1 MTKMAYKYLE
11 LWDDELSFIKIF
23 EECFNASNTHFIIDA
38 CKEAIISEIELNK
51 EPGKFEIELVKCI
64 EHNALNSNR
73 VSVVTGTYMPTNEE
87 PYQTDLK
94 LSSLE
99 TIGSMKRHN
108 MNRVSQGLEP
118 KPSQLPIYELSP
130 HTRAVLSNFFDNVY
144 HWPTYFLVWNGTKVA
159 RPALNKLRWFP
170 DEHDINKLFSCRNR
184 VAKPHRVLLL
194 NELTKRGLLNHN
206 HWTLLDPTDDVEDVL
221 FEMTLDDDRH
231 YISGKTVDDDYE
243 PEELYSTPPGQ
254 YYSSLIDVV
263 TETAIDSTFR
273 TEKSVWPIVYM
284 KPFMIVGA
292 RFINHDLKKYG
303 FKLYDE
309 LIDYRFDTIQSPRE
323 RIQAVA
329 DELQRLQS
337 LDLDLNEQYKLL
349 QPKLEHNLKVYLELC
364 YNDTY
369 MPPIIKQ
376 LAEEPE
382 LIAQQLVKRPYIDPE
397 GGTWHTF
404 IERNGSNGK
413 IMDIVRGKDSQYLQQ
428 IMGGL
433 K

>member
-11 LWDDELSFIKIF
+11 LWDDELSFFKIF

-38 CKEAIISEIELNK
+38 CKEAIISELELNK
-51 EPGKFEIELVKCI
+51 KPGNFEIELLKCI
-64 EHNALNSNR
+64 EHNALNGNR
-73 VSVVTGTYMPTNEE
+73 VSVVTGTYMPTAEE
-87 PYQTDLK
+87 PYRTDLT
-94 LSSLE
+94 LPSLE
-99 TIGSMKRHN
+99 IIGGMKRH
-108 MNRVSQGLEP
+108 RLSKVDPGSDLG
-118 KPSQLPIYELSP
+118 QLSVDELSP

-170 DEHDINKLFSCRNR
+170 EEHDIEYLFSCRNR

-194 NELTKRGLLNHN
+194 NELNKRGLLNHN
-206 HWTLLDPTDDVEDVL
+206 HWTLLDPHDEVEDVL
-221 FEMTLDDDRH
+221 FDITLDDDRH
-231 YISGKTVDDDYE
+231 YISGKTVDDDYD
-243 PEELYSTPPGQ
+243 PHALYSTPPGQ

-292 RFINHDLKKYG
+292 RFINNDLRKYG

-309 LIDYRFDTIQSPRE
+309 LIDYRFDTIESPRE

-369 MPPIIKQ
+369 MPPVIKQ
-376 LAEEPE
+376 LAEEPD
-382 LIAQQLVKRPYIDPE
+382 LISQQLVKRPYINPE
-397 GGTWHTF
+397 TGTWHTF
-404 IERNGSNGK
+404 IERNGGNGT
-413 IMDIVRGKDSQYLQQ
+413 IMDIVRRKESQYLQQ

>member
-11 LWDDELSFIKIF
+11 LWQDELSFSKIF
-23 EECFNASNTHFIIDA
+23 DECYNASNTHFIIDA
-38 CKEAIISEIELNK
+38 CKEAMITEIELNK
-51 EPGKFEIELVKCI
+51 VPDKFETELLKCI
-64 EHNALNSNR
+64 EHNALNGNR
-73 VSVVTGTYMPTNEE
+73 VSVITGTYMPTSEE
-87 PYQTDLK
+87 PYRTDLT
-94 LSSLE
+94 LESLE
-99 TIGSMKRHN
+99 TIGGMKRHN
-108 MNRVSQGLEP
+108 LDKVAGLQP
-118 KPSQLPIYELSP
+118 ASPAPYELSP
-130 HTRAVLSNFFDNVY
+130 HTRAVISNFFDNVY

-159 RPALNKLRWFP
+159 RPVLEKCRWFP
-170 DEHDINKLFSCRNR
+170 EEHDINKLFSCRNR

-194 NELTKRGLLNHN
+194 NELTKRGLLNYN
-206 HWTLLDPTDDVEDVL
+206 HWTLLDPTDEVEDVL
-221 FEMTLDDDRH
+221 FDMTLDDDRH
-231 YISGKTVDDDYE
+231 YISGKTIDDDHD
-243 PEELYSTPPGQ
+243 PTALYSLPPGQ

-303 FKLYDE
+303 FELYDE
-309 LIDYRFDTIQSPRE
+309 LIDYSFDTIQSPRE

-349 QPKLEHNLKVYLELC
+349 QPKIEHNLKVYLELC

-376 LAEEPE
+376 LAEQKDF
-382 LIAQQLVKRPYIDPE
+382 ISQQLETKPYIQAE
-397 GGTWHTF
+397 NGTWHTF
-404 IERNGSNGK
+404 IDRNGGNSV

>member
-11 LWDDELSFIKIF
+11 LWDDELSFFKIF

-38 CKEAIISEIELNK
+38 CKEAIISELELNK
-51 EPGKFEIELVKCI
+51 KPGNFEIELLKCI
-64 EHNALNSNR
+64 EHNALNGNR
-73 VSVVTGTYMPTNEE
+73 VSVVTGTYMPTAEE
-87 PYQTDLK
+87 PYRTDLT
-94 LSSLE
+94 LPSLE
-99 TIGSMKRHN
+99 IIGGMKRH
-108 MNRVSQGLEP
+108 RLSKVDPGSDLG
-118 KPSQLPIYELSP
+118 QLSVDELSP

-170 DEHDINKLFSCRNR
+170 EEHDIEYLFSCRNR

-206 HWTLLDPTDDVEDVL
+206 HWTLLDPHDEVEDVL
-221 FEMTLDDDRH
+221 FDMTLDDDRH
-231 YISGKTVDDDYE
+231 YISGKTVDDDYD
-243 PEELYSTPPGQ
+243 PHALYSTPPGQ

-292 RFINHDLKKYG
+292 RFINNDLRKYG

-309 LIDYRFDTIQSPRE
+309 LIDYRFDTIESPRE

-349 QPKLEHNLKVYLELC
+349 QPKLEHN
-364 YNDTY
+364 
-369 MPPIIKQ
+369 
-376 LAEEPE
+376 
-382 LIAQQLVKRPYIDPE
+382 
-397 GGTWHTF
+397 
-404 IERNGSNGK
+404 
-413 IMDIVRGKDSQYLQQ
+413 
-428 IMGGL
+428 
-433 K
+433 